1 MKRRRQAVNLA
12 QLWTIP
18 LRLLLV
24 VVSMLAAAVGLVCA
38 VAADA
43 PTCEFTFASGV
54 LEAASM
60 YFPAE
65 MPVYEV
71 VRSEPT
77 VDMACALSELL
88 DEPVPDDTR
97 AMLPE
102 RDPSSTFYCLHVGD
116 LDISCFLDGNYGV
129 TWTNRHPYLPTS
141 LDEQKPAVGID
152 ETVTAAAAFLERTGL
167 LPEGARLTRVVPTV
181 IAGNEQ
187 VVLARSAV
195 YRRFHNGFPEGIFA
209 VGINCD
215 GEVCSITR
223 NMRDLREVGVYPVL
237 SPDEAREALCSDAAR
252 IEGMMAPG
260 RYIGGTIE
268 SIEMEYYDGAAGWG
282 MDTMQPVYRFKGTTS
297 HPLGGVR
304 EFNAAVPAVR
314 PDFVSPVEMARPGG
328 RHGGAAP
335 RNTPGR

>member
-12 QLWTIP
+12 QLWTI
-18 LRLLLV
+18 LLLLV
-24 VVSMLAAAVGLVCA
+24 VVSMLAAALGVVCA

-54 LEAASM
+54 LEAANM

-71 VRSEPT
+71 VRSQPT

-88 DEPVPDDTR
+88 GEPVPDDTR
-97 AMLPE
+97 AMMPE
-102 RDPSSTFYCLHVGD
+102 RDPSSTFYWLHVGD

-141 LDEQKPAVGID
+141 LDEKKPAVGID
-152 ETVTAAAAFLERTGL
+152 ETVTAADAFLERTGL

-209 VGINCD
+209 VRVNCD
-215 GEVCSITR
+215 GEVCSIMR
-223 NMRDLREVGVYPVL
+223 NMRDLRAVGVYPIL
-237 SPDEAREALCSDAAR
+237 SPDKAREALCSDAAR

-268 SIEMEYYDGAAGWG
+268 GIEMAYYDGAASWG
-282 MDTMQPVYRFKGTTS
+282 MDSIQPVYRFKGTTS

-304 EFNAAVPAVR
+304 EFKAAVPAVR
-314 PDFVSPVEMARPGG
+314 PEHVSPVELPRPARDHP
-328 RHGGAAP
+328 
-335 RNTPGR
+335 